1 MSSDLT
7 EMRNMQEKR
16 QFKLL
21 YELVP
26 LHLRAT
32 TNFPI
37 FQMINIYILI
47 KEKEKK
53 KIKVSRNE
61 NKKFEKAD
69 T

>member
-1 MSSDLT
+1 MSNNLT

-21 YELVP
+21 HELVP

-37 FQMINIYILI
+37 FQTIIIYILI
-47 KEKEKK
+47 KKK
-53 KIKVSRNE
+53 KE
-61 NKKFEKAD
+61 NKDLSK
-69 T
+69 

>member
-1 MSSDLT
+1 MSNNLT

-21 YELVP
+21 HELVP

-37 FQMINIYILI
+37 FQTIIIYILI
-47 KEKEKK
+47 KKK
-53 KIKVSRNE
+53 KKE
-61 NKKFEKAD
+61 NKDLSK
-69 T
+69 

>member
-1 MSSDLT
+1 MSNDLT

-16 QFKLL
+16 QFRLL
-21 YELVP
+21 HELVP
-26 LHLRAT
+26 LHLRTT

-47 KEKEKK
+47 KKEK
-53 KIKVSRNE
+53 KIKVSGNG
-61 NKKFEKAD
+61 NKKFKMAD

>member
-1 MSSDLT
+1 MSNNLT

-21 YELVP
+21 HELVP

-37 FQMINIYILI
+37 FQTIIIYILI
-47 KEKEKK
+47 KKKKK
-53 KIKVSRNE
+53 KIKISRNE
-61 NKKFEKAD
+61 NKRFKKAD

>member
-1 MSSDLT
+1 MSNDLT

-21 YELVP
+21 HELFP

-37 FQMINIYILI
+37 FQMTNIYILI
-47 KEKEKK
+47 KKEKE
-53 KIKVSRNE
+53 
-61 NKKFEKAD
+61 NKGLSK
-69 T
+69 